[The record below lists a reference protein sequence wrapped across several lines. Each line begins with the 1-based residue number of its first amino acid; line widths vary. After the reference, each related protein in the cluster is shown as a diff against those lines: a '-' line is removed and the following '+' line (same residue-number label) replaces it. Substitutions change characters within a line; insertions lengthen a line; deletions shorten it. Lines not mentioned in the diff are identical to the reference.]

1 VGDGRMVEQ
10 LKMYIDGEWVEAESG
25 ETFEVKSPATG
36 QVLAVIPKATVDD
49 VKKAIDAAEEARE
62 KISLMPIPERVK
74 LAYKA
79 AELIKPYIEQH
90 ARELSLEQGKPIRE
104 SRAEVED
111 VIPNLLW
118 QAEDLK
124 RLETPVLR
132 GYANPDMIYIVTRE
146 PLGVV
151 GIVTPWNYPW
161 LMPSEFVMQAILC
174 GNSVVYKPSSYTP
187 ISAIKFVQYLVKAGV
202 PKGVINLVTGPG
214 QIVGQEL
221 AKNEKVNGFLLVGE
235 VDTGEQVAKI
245 AGVKKITLELGGN
258 GPMIIM
264 DDADLQKAVED
275 AVFGCFN
282 NAGQVCCANERL
294 LIHEKVHDKF
304 VAMLVERTKK
314 IKLGN
319 PLEGD
324 TDLGPMNN
332 EPGVQKVERHL
343 EDAVSKGAKIL
354 FGGKR
359 AEGFPTK
366 LYFEP
371 TVIDN
376 VTPDMLINKEETFGP
391 VAPVLTFSTVDE
403 AIEIANDTPYGLSSA
418 IHTKDLNTA
427 FYFAEKLK
435 TGQVVINGPVL
446 LWDYHH
452 PWVGVKKSGIGAV
465 GGRWTLEAF
474 TELKTI
480 LLKLGRP

>member
-1 VGDGRMVEQ
+1 
-10 LKMYIDGEWVEAESG
+10 
-25 ETFEVKSPATG
+25 
-36 QVLAVIPKATVDD
+36 
-49 VKKAIDAAEEARE
+49 
-62 KISLMPIPERVK
+62 MPIPERVK

-319 PLEGD
+319 PLEED

-332 EPGVQKVERHL
+332 ELGVQKVEKHL

-359 AEGFPTK
+359 AKGFPTK

-427 FYFAEKLK
+427 FYFAENLK

>member
-1 VGDGRMVEQ
+1 MVEK
-10 LKMYIDGEWVEAESG
+10 LKMYIDGEWVDSVSG

-36 QVLAVIPKATVDD
+36 QVLAVLPKATVED
-49 VKKAIDAAEEARE
+49 VKRAIDAAEEAQKR
-62 KISLMPIPERVK
+62 ILALSIPERVK
-74 LAYKA
+74 LAYKV
-79 AELIKPYIEQH
+79 AELIKPNIEQH
-90 ARELSLEQGKPIRE
+90 ARELTLEQGKPIRE

-111 VIPNLLW
+111 VIPNITW
-118 QAEDLK
+118 NAEDLK

-132 GYANPDMIYIVTRE
+132 GYANPDMMYIVTRE

-151 GIVTPWNYPW
+151 GIITPWNYPW
-161 LMPSEFVMQAILC
+161 LMPAEYVMQAIIC
-174 GNSVVYKPSSYTP
+174 GNSVVYKPASYTP
-187 ISAIKFVQYLVKAGV
+187 ISAVRFVEYLVKAGV

-214 QIVGQEL
+214 EVVGQEL
-221 AKNEKVNGFLLVGE
+221 ARNEKVNGLLLVGE
-235 VDTGEQVAKI
+235 TTTGEQVAKVS
-245 AGVKKITLELGGN
+245 GVKKVTLELGGN
-258 GPMIIM
+258 GPMIVM
-264 DDADLQKAVED
+264 DDANIEKAVED
-275 AVFGCFN
+275 AAFGCYN
-282 NAGQVCCANERL
+282 NAGQVCCATERIL
-294 LIHEKVHDKF
+294 VHEKVHDKF
-304 VAMLVERTKK
+304 VRMLVERTKK
-314 IKLGN
+314 VKLGD
-319 PLEGD
+319 PLKED

-332 EPGVQKVERHL
+332 EPVVQKVERHIK
-343 EDAVSKGAKIL
+343 DAVSKGAKIL

-391 VAPVLTFSTVDE
+391 VAPILTFSSIDE
-403 AIEIANDTPYGLSSA
+403 AIEIANGTPYGLSSA

-465 GGRWTLEAF
+465 GGKWTLEAF
-474 TELKTI
+474 TQLKTI
-480 LLKLGRP
+480 LLRIAKP

>member
-1 VGDGRMVEQ
+1 
-10 LKMYIDGEWVEAESG
+10 MYIDGEWVDAENG

-36 QVLAVIPKATVDD
+36 QVLAIIPKATVED
-49 VKKAIDAAEEARE
+49 VKKAIDAAEEAQERILSLP
-62 KISLMPIPERVK
+62 ISERVK

-111 VIPNLLW
+111 VIPNILW

-124 RLETPVLR
+124 RLETPVLK
-132 GYANPDMIYIVTRE
+132 GYANPDMMYIVTRE

-187 ISAIKFVQYLVKAGV
+187 ISAIKFVQYLVRAGV

-221 AKNEKVNGFLLVGE
+221 AKNEKVDGFLLVGE

-294 LIHEKVHDKF
+294 LVHEKVHDKF
-304 VAMLVERTKK
+304 VNMLVERTKK

-319 PLEGD
+319 PLEED

-343 EDAVSKGAKIL
+343 KDAVSKGAKIL

-376 VTPDMLINKEETFGP
+376 VTPEMLINKEETFGP
-391 VAPVLTFSTVDE
+391 VAPVLTFSTIDE